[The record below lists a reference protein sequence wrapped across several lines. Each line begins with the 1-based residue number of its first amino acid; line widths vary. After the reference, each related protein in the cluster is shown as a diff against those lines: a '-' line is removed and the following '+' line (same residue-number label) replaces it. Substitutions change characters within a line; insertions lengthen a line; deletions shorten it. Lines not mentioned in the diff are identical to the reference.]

1 MKITHAGA
9 SRRLEELMRAALLA
23 LMAIGTLSA
32 IDVAPAQA
40 HDYGYSAAHD
50 YGYPVCMR
58 TRFGN
63 DDCSFS
69 NFQQCMWSASGLGQ
83 DCFANPALAYAEP
96 LVEEPAPRR
105 RHKHRRDY

>member
-96 LVEEPAPRR
+96 LVEEPAPRQ
-105 RHKHRRDY
+105 RHKHRRGY

>member
-1 MKITHAGA
+1 
-9 SRRLEELMRAALLA
+9 MRAALLA

-50 YGYPVCMR
+50 YPFCMR

-63 DDCSFS
+63 DDCTYT
-69 NFQQCMWSASGLGQ
+69 NFRQCMWAASGLGQ

-96 LVEEPAPRR
+96 LIDEPAPRR

>member
-50 YGYPVCMR
+50 YPFCMR

-63 DDCSFS
+63 DDCTYT
-69 NFQQCMWSASGLGQ
+69 NFRQCMWAASGLGQ

-96 LVEEPAPRR
+96 LIDEPAPRR